1 MSRLNRAATQEAIR
15 NLTDSICD
23 DTFDPTFEALLERIV
38 AEPDRAIRECLS
50 EKLATVVSLWVSSA
64 ADIAV
69 ELSSQVVGMG
79 RTDVTRMATEAPCQ
93 PAGGPPDA
101 A

>member
-50 EKLATVVSLWVSSA
+50 EKLATVVSLWASSA
-64 ADIAV
+64 ADTAIDLCA
-69 ELSSQVVGMG
+69 QVPNLARTNVGDLLVDLPG
-79 RTDVTRMATEAPCQ
+79 KPI
-93 PAGGPPDA
+93 GSPPDVA
-101 A
+101 